1 MRISRMLMPFACLA
15 VAAALMFFAAPSP
28 NLDYGAGV
36 TAASWQAP
44 DLAGLP
50 IFVLIVDKV
59 APVAERAAI
68 RQPIDAHKAGFIRAN
83 RPLAPFRTAA
93 DTFRHIDPHIAAG

>member
-28 NLDYGAGV
+28 SLDYGAGV
-36 TAASWQAP
+36 TVASWQAP
-44 DLAGLP
+44 DLASMP
-50 IFVLIVDKV
+50 VFVFDEV
-59 APVAERAAI
+59 APTAKRADL

-93 DTFRHIDPHIAAG
+93 DTFSHIDPHIAAG